1 MLRFFLNF
9 SFVNINH
16 SINSSTSS
24 EQLQWVDVKP
34 VLKKNSRTDKE
45 NYRSISILANI
56 SKIYETC
63 LYKQLYDYFDVI
75 FLRNQCGFR
84 KGFSVVN

>member
-1 MLRFFLNF
+1 M
-9 SFVNINH
+9 NINH
-16 SINSSTSS
+16 SINNSTFS
-24 EQLQWVDVKP
+24 EQLQWVDAKP
-34 VLKKNSRTDKE
+34 VFKKNSRADKE
-45 NYRSISILANI
+45 NYRSISILTNI

-63 LYKQLYDYFDVI
+63 LYKQLYDYFDVN